1 MEVPEL
7 ELKNKESE
15 MINNTNKHTDSW
27 QEVISDRWGIQRE
40 VPLQWNGLSLSE
52 HPAKDD
58 SGGTCCCGHSQ
69 KGTGTK
75 WNKDFILQI
84 VLYTIIFLKF
94 LLRGFLNETP
104 TAFSVIPFLLA
115 TWNHDN
121 STANKQKNS
130 IQPAKLCWLK
140 STRENHNKSPTCQL
154 KTTLQINHFVL
165 WEKDL
170 CVICSHHCVQQLRGR
185 WVRNLF

>member
-1 MEVPEL
+1 MRNTERGSPAVKWLVTVWASSKGWLWGHLLLWPFPEG
-7 ELKNKESE
+7 N
-15 MINNTNKHTDSW
+15 W
-27 QEVISDRWGIQRE
+27 
-40 VPLQWNGLSLSE
+40 
-52 HPAKDD
+52 
-58 SGGTCCCGHSQ
+58 
-69 KGTGTK
+69 TK

-121 STANKQKNS
+121 STTNEQKNP

-154 KTTLQINHFVL
+154 KTALQINHFVL

-170 CVICSHHCVQQLRGR
+170 CVICSHHWVQQLRGR
-185 WVRNLF
+185 WVRKLF